1 MSKKAGKLQKTIKY
15 RILQG
20 DIVSL
25 VRSTAELY
33 RACVRF
39 CLWVLK
45 DHLEVLDLGGM
56 KHQQGALERLIHKT
70 KGNSVVSQDVNAIAP
85 NIPAYFRRAA
95 INAALGIAQSWL

>member
-1 MSKKAGKLQKTIKY
+1 MSKRAGKLQKTIKY

-33 RACVRF
+33 RACVTF
-39 CLWVLK
+39 CLSVLK